1 MSGTPSN
8 TFTSPAHSVTVQ
20 GAYEPFELQVS
31 RGQIM
36 GHEPVNVFGYSTATP
51 SSGFIAAWENNTAYV
66 FPTVASVMLV
76 TSSSAS
82 DTAVTILIDG
92 LDANYARI
100 TESVA
105 LNGTTAV
112 STIQEFFRINSVV
125 TTSGN
130 AAGTVYVKNAGGTTY
145 AQITIGSGKTNMS
158 VYTVPAGY
166 TAYLTQFDA
175 FSSTSVTSGV
185 YATFRALRTSS
196 TGVNN
201 IVLQV
206 PFLNDY
212 SITRPYPISALE
224 KTDFQFQ
231 CKSSGAGL
239 GIGIVALGVLI
250 KNDLQAA

>member
-1 MSGTPSN
+1 MANIGVYR
-8 TFTSPAHSVTVQ
+8 SVTQV
-20 GAYEPFELQVS
+20 GTYEPFDLQVA
-31 RGQIM
+31 RGQIT
-36 GHEPVNVFGYSTATP
+36 GHEVLNVFGYSTATP

-66 FPTVASVMLV
+66 FPTVASTMVV
-76 TSSSAS
+76 SSSSAS

-92 LDANYARI
+92 LDASYNRI
-100 TESVA
+100 SESVA
-105 LNGTTAV
+105 LNGTSDVTTTKV
-112 STIQEFFRINSVV
+112 FFRINSVI
-125 TTSGN
+125 TTAGN
-130 AAGTVYVKNAGGTTY
+130 AVGTVYVKNAGGTTY

-158 VYTVPAGY
+158 IYTVPAGY

-185 YATFRALRTSS
+185 YATFRALRTSP

-212 SITRPYPISALE
+212 TISRPYPLPLPE
-224 KTDFQFQ
+224 KTDSQWQ

-239 GIGIVALGVLI
+239 GIGIVVIGVLI
-250 KNDLQAA
+250 KNNIVGSNG